1 MAMRTGID
9 GGVEVSFE
17 FRRHVGGKYIQGAVG
32 LQFDDHF
39 PYEFVSVAVWPTS
52 DNYEIAIRE
61 SIEGVLME
69 RLGNLDRTRVT
80 LKSIVWDDVASCES
94 GFRRAAKVAT
104 EVAFD
109 V

>member
-1 MAMRTGID
+1 
-9 GGVEVSFE
+9 
-17 FRRHVGGKYIQGAVG
+17 
-32 LQFDDHF
+32 
-39 PYEFVSVAVWPTS
+39 VSVAVWPTS
-52 DNYEIAIRE
+52 DSYETAIRE

-80 LKSIVWDDVASCES
+80 LKSIGWDEVASCEF

-104 EVAFD
+104 EAAFE